1 MVWVEKRQETGGAE
15 GSFKRYQAPGLAADK
30 RWTVAVRCVSL
41 VATSMFS
48 QRLPPALLSVL
59 AGADAI
65 QQPVHREVLLGITS
79 QKMLAPVEGDAEEQ
93 QQGGNADSS

>member
-1 MVWVEKRQETGGAE
+1 
-15 GSFKRYQAPGLAADK
+15 
-30 RWTVAVRCVSL
+30 
-41 VATSMFS
+41 MFS
-48 QRLPPALLSVL
+48 KRLPPALLSVL

-65 QQPVHREVLLGITS
+65 QQPVHQEGLLGITS